1 MPYNEL
7 RFIKK
12 VVYIFDTMEGG
23 GVHSL
28 YHIKRLL
35 TPPHCLKNVQKLVF
49 NYK

>member
-23 GVHSL
+23 GATGSIIL
-28 YHIKRLL
+28 KDYC
-35 TPPHCLKNVQKLVF
+35 PPPPPPLFKKCTKISF
-49 NYK
+49 